1 MHLTERN
8 IIMDRI
14 VLEVDSALARA
25 WRNSAPALK
34 AEYERKI
41 ADILRELKETAFD
54 TLLEKAGTT
63 AKKKGLTKAKINK
76 ILSEEDYTIRNG
88 SKHTN
93 QYILNARRHGE
104 VRTKTC
110 ATKRG

>member
-41 ADILRELKETAFD
+41 ADILRELKEAEFD
-54 TLLEKAGTT
+54 KLLDKAGKT
-63 AKKKGLTKAKINK
+63 AKKRGLTEAKLNQL
-76 ILSEEDYTIRNG
+76 LSEED
-88 SKHTN
+88 
-93 QYILNARRHGE
+93 
-104 VRTKTC
+104 
-110 ATKRG
+110 

>member
-41 ADILRELKETAFD
+41 ADILRELKEAEFD
-54 TLLEKAGTT
+54 KLLDKAGKT
-63 AKKKGLTKAKINK
+63 AKKKGLTEAKLNQL
-76 ILSEEDYTIRNG
+76 LSEED
-88 SKHTN
+88 
-93 QYILNARRHGE
+93 
-104 VRTKTC
+104 
-110 ATKRG
+110 